1 MKITIILM
9 AIFTSYTAFSM
20 AQWNR
25 ANRPENM
32 DNNYERA
39 FNKLPKRADLTTTP
53 WSGDYWPTYKGGIT
67 YRWNQR
73 NVSEDQDKVRWS
85 YELEDMTN
93 IGVPLKELSP
103 AEKYDLFLGNEG
115 FPLTTYERNRTKIL
129 KTIKSHESYDKS
141 FEIPIWEGLCH
152 AWAPATL
159 HFGEPGPITVTGA
172 KGHKITFGSS
182 DLKALLTYH
191 LHLNKA
197 SKNKFLGSR
206 CNLDFAELRKK
217 HKAGEITKDELNK
230 KIESSACADTNAGAF
245 HVALTN
251 QIGLK
256 DEGFVVD
263 ITRDAE
269 VWNQPVSGYSFEVTK
284 VRNSASAGAAPGT
297 EKEIWIKTTLKY
309 IVEIKQSFELFS
321 PYWRVE
327 RAYYE
332 YRLELNRNDQI
343 IGGEWI
349 SEERPDFIWKN
360 RPTKF
365 KGYFKELEGLYN
377 KSVTYLN
384 PTKYSEKLKSKMQKI
399 GKVELIKKN
408 FISKMKVSAAKK
420 RVGGILRK
428 NYVNRLIVD
437 EFKTS
442 GERAKKKRVHARFEI
457 LKKGNRSNFL
467 ANKFVKSIKGSV
479 RDTHIENAKEAFK
492 AEHKINFLRGKFVD
506 VVRTDARETRRVKDA
521 RKAAA
526 KAEVMSAATRSF
538 LKKKFISVVS
548 EDARESRK
556 IKDVRKAVAK
566 EEILK
571 FSKKSFLAKKF
582 ISEAKSDALKTRESR
597 EQVIAAV
604 KRGDLKALRRLL
616 KKGASVD
623 FMDKESG
630 LTPLMIAVKSQELKI
645 VKFMVL
651 EMTSKALNAID
662 KDRRNALIWA
672 IVGPTKKPNKIT
684 RKIVKILVKAGIEVK
699 LEDKQGMSALDYV
712 SIRKYRSIRISLY
725 LKLKGANK

>member
-408 FISKMKVSAAKK
+408 FISKMKVSAA
-420 RVGGILRK
+420 
-428 NYVNRLIVD
+428 
-437 EFKTS
+437 
-442 GERAKKKRVHARFEI
+442 
-457 LKKGNRSNFL
+457 
-467 ANKFVKSIKGSV
+467 
-479 RDTHIENAKEAFK
+479 
-492 AEHKINFLRGKFVD
+492 
-506 VVRTDARETRRVKDA
+506 
-521 RKAAA
+521 
-526 KAEVMSAATRSF
+526 
-538 LKKKFISVVS
+538 
-548 EDARESRK
+548 
-556 IKDVRKAVAK
+556 
-566 EEILK
+566 
-571 FSKKSFLAKKF
+571 
-582 ISEAKSDALKTRESR
+582 
-597 EQVIAAV
+597 
-604 KRGDLKALRRLL
+604 
-616 KKGASVD
+616 
-623 FMDKESG
+623 
-630 LTPLMIAVKSQELKI
+630 
-645 VKFMVL
+645 
-651 EMTSKALNAID
+651 
-662 KDRRNALIWA
+662 
-672 IVGPTKKPNKIT
+672 
-684 RKIVKILVKAGIEVK
+684 
-699 LEDKQGMSALDYV
+699 
-712 SIRKYRSIRISLY
+712 
-725 LKLKGANK
+725 